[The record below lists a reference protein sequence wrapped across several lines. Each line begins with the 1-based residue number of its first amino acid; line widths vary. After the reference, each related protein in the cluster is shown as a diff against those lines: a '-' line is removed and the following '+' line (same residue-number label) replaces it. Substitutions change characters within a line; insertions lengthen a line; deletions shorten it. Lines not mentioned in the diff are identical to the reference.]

1 MNKPALAWRRLPS
14 SPLTSGN
21 SDPATPD
28 CALTRKFDSFVRLD
42 ATDRDLLNALVREP
56 LLGTAG
62 QDLFQEGEQ
71 AEHAY
76 ALLDGWG
83 CRYKN
88 LGNGKRQI
96 INFLIPGDIC
106 DVYAFVSR
114 KMDYSVGLLT
124 DANVAVSSLSNF
136 WDLLWSSP
144 RIGQAFFRSTIIDE
158 GILRER
164 LVSIARRNALERL
177 SHFVCEMWAR
187 LQRVGLTVGD
197 TAPFPFTQEQIG
209 DTLGLTAVH
218 LNRTLQ
224 ILRTQGLISVQNR
237 TLRIH
242 DPKQLREIGGFD
254 SSYLSIE
261 EMA

>member
-14 SPLTSGN
+14 SPLPP
-21 SDPATPD
+21 SDSDFASRD
-28 CALTRKFDSFVRLD
+28 SALTRKFDSFVRLD
-42 ATDRDLLNALVREP
+42 AQDKRLLNDFCRQPRLAP
-56 LLGTAG
+56 AG
-62 QDLFQEGEQ
+62 QDLIREYERV
-71 AEHAY
+71 EKTY
-76 ALLDGWG
+76 VLLDGWG
-83 CRYKN
+83 YRYKS
-88 LGNGKRQI
+88 LDNGKRQI
-96 INFLIPGDIC
+96 ISFLIPGDIC

-124 DANVAVSSLSNF
+124 DANVATSSLSNL

-144 RIGQAFFRSTIIDE
+144 RIGQAFFRSTIVDE

-177 SHFVCEMWAR
+177 SHFLCETWTR
-187 LQRVGLTVGD
+187 LEQVGLTADD
-197 TAPFPFTQEQIG
+197 TAPFPFTQEQLG

-224 ILRTQGLISVQNR
+224 ILRTRGLISLSHR

-242 DPKQLREIGGFD
+242 DPHELRQIAGFD
-254 SSYLSIE
+254 ASYLSVD
-261 EMA
+261 EMV